1 MRALETE
8 VESLRQEMRA
18 RDEAL
23 RDELAVIRRNI
34 DGVRDALAAL
44 GADSSP
50 APSPSAKPAAP
61 DAPATPDAAEAERDA
76 LDNELDVKAK
86 TFVKESMDRLLE
98 ITKKLLDRMDQELE
112 KRDEP
117 PADGGRTPDAGQ
129 GESI

>member
-50 APSPSAKPAAP
+50 APSPSAKPA
-61 DAPATPDAAEAERDA
+61 APATPDAAEAERDA